1 LSLSFPTYPSLLDHL
16 TCVKNKD
23 YSGYYRNKRTTIGL
37 IGSLVGS
44 SGSEFYEYTTEEILR
59 PDAFDEV
66 EWACFMHLYRVVE
79 DRGGGGGGGGGGG
92 DVIDEELDFYN
103 SDAYLKYK
111 HMVDIEAGQ
120 RRAESLRLYEQ
131 TRKMKLEV
139 WTRQFMEVER
149 AMSRKALEAVHLFLD
164 REVARHYQVVEKEQV
179 RLRTEEKRHAEQS
192 RHEFECAIV
201 DDMVFFSETNILDSI
216 FDFYV
221 VSLLDAMLKVPEMR
235 KGLLQYAGF
244 VKATSRHMKAED
256 PGADKRGDEWFNTF
270 FSSAKSKEEE
280 EEEQDTITKK
290 KKNSF
295 DDALTSAGRGSQ
307 AKRTAWDT
315 AAIKIQRRIR
325 GYLGRKRAR
334 KVFIKAY
341 VKLIDPASRRVYY
354 FNNNSQT
361 SSWNRPLITRHL
373 LPHIKW

>member
-1 LSLSFPTYPSLLDHL
+1 
-16 TCVKNKD
+16 
-23 YSGYYRNKRTTIGL
+23 
-37 IGSLVGS
+37 
-44 SGSEFYEYTTEEILR
+44 
-59 PDAFDEV
+59 
-66 EWACFMHLYRVVE
+66 
-79 DRGGGGGGGGGGG
+79 
-92 DVIDEELDFYN
+92 
-103 SDAYLKYK
+103 
-111 HMVDIEAGQ
+111 
-120 RRAESLRLYEQ
+120 
-131 TRKMKLEV
+131 MKLEV

-149 AMSRKALEAVHLFLD
+149 AMSRKALEAVNLFLD
-164 REVARHYQVVEKEQV
+164 REVARHYEVVEKEQV
-179 RLRTEEKRHAEQS
+179 RLRTEEKRHVEQS

-244 VKATSRHMKAED
+244 VKATSRHMKTED
-256 PGADKRGDEWFNTF
+256 PSADKKGDEWFNTF
-270 FSSAKSKEEE
+270 FSSTKSKEEE
-280 EEEQDTITKK
+280 DGK
-290 KKNSF
+290 KKNSN
-295 DDALTSAGRGSQ
+295 DDDYALT
-307 AKRTAWDT
+307 KRTTWEA

-341 VKLIDPASRRVYY
+341 VKLIDPASKRVYY

>member
-1 LSLSFPTYPSLLDHL
+1 MSLSFPNYPSLLDHL
-16 TCVKNKD
+16 ICVKNKD

-37 IGSLVGS
+37 VGSLVGS
-44 SGSEFYEYTTEEILR
+44 SGSEYYEYTMEEILR

-66 EWACFMHLYRVVE
+66 EWACFMHLFRVVE
-79 DRGGGGGGGGGGG
+79 DRGAGGGG
-92 DVIDEELDFYN
+92 DDINEKLYFYN

-111 HMVDIEAGQ
+111 QMVDIEAGQ
-120 RRAESLRLYEQ
+120 RRADSLRLYEQ

-164 REVARHYQVVEKEQV
+164 REVVRHYEVVEKEQV
-179 RLRTEEKRHAEQS
+179 RLRTEEKRHMEQS

-244 VKATSRHMKAED
+244 VKATSRHMKTED
-256 PGADKRGDEWFNTF
+256 PGSDKRGDEWFNTF
-270 FSSAKSKEEE
+270 FSSTKSKEE
-280 EEEQDTITKK
+280 QKGTITKK
-290 KKNSF
+290 KNSN
-295 DDALTSAGRGSQ
+295 DDDGLTSAGRGSQ
-307 AKRTAWDT
+307 AKRTTWEA

-341 VKLIDPASRRVYY
+341 VKLIDPASKRVYY
-354 FNNNSQT
+354 FNNNSHT

>member
-1 LSLSFPTYPSLLDHL
+1 MKDSPRRLSLSFPTYSSLLDHL
-16 TCVKNKD
+16 ICVKNKD

-37 IGSLVGS
+37 VGSLVGS
-44 SGSEFYEYTTEEILR
+44 SGSEYYEYTTEEILR

-66 EWACFMHLYRVVE
+66 EWACFMHLFQVVE
-79 DRGGGGGGGGGGG
+79 DRGGGVRGG
-92 DVIDEELDFYN
+92 DEIDEKLYFYN

-111 HMVDIEAGQ
+111 QMVDIEAGQ

-164 REVARHYQVVEKEQV
+164 REVARHYEVVEKEQV
-179 RLRTEEKRHAEQS
+179 RLRTEEKRHVEQS

-201 DDMVFFSETNILDSI
+201 DDMVFFSETNIIDSI

-244 VKATSRHMKAED
+244 VKATSRHMKTED
-256 PGADKRGDEWFNTF
+256 PSADKRGDEWFNAF
-270 FSSAKSKEEE
+270 FSSTKSKEEE
-280 EEEQDTITKK
+280 KGK
-290 KKNSF
+290 KKNSN
-295 DDALTSAGRGSQ
+295 DDDYAL
-307 AKRTAWDT
+307 AKRTTWEA

-341 VKLIDPASRRVYY
+341 VKLIDPASKRVYY
-354 FNNNSQT
+354 FNNNSHT

>member
-1 LSLSFPTYPSLLDHL
+1 MNLSFPNYSSLLDHL

-23 YSGYYRNKRTTIGL
+23 YSGYYRNKRTTTGL

-44 SGSEFYEYTTEEILR
+44 SGSEYYEYTTEEILR

-66 EWACFMHLYRVVE
+66 EWTCFMHLFRVVE
-79 DRGGGGGGGGGGG
+79 DRGGGGGG
-92 DVIDEELDFYN
+92 DVINDEQLDFYS
-103 SDAYLKYK
+103 SDTYLKYK

-131 TRKMKLEV
+131 TRKMRLEV

-149 AMSRKALEAVHLFLD
+149 AMSRKAFEAVHLFLD
-164 REVARHYQVVEKEQV
+164 REVDRHYHLVVEKEQV

-192 RHEFECAIV
+192 RYEFECAIV
-201 DDMVFFSETNILDSI
+201 DDMVFFAETNILDSI

-221 VSLLDAMLKVPEMR
+221 VSLLDAMLKVSDMR

-244 VKATSRHMKAED
+244 VKATSRHMKTED
-256 PGADKRGDEWFNTF
+256 LLGADKKKGGDEWFNKF
-270 FSSAKSKEEE
+270 FSSTKSKEEE
-280 EEEQDTITKK
+280 EEREEQDT
-290 KKNSF
+290 
-295 DDALTSAGRGSQ
+295 RGNQ
-307 AKRTAWDT
+307 AKCTASSLPSSSLEAV
-315 AAIKIQRRIR
+315 AAIRIQKRIR
-325 GYLGRKRAR
+325 GYLGRKKAR

-341 VKLIDPASRRVYY
+341 VKLIDPASKRVYY
-354 FNNNSQT
+354 FNNNSRT